1 MRWPLLLAPCW
12 LLAAAGEEE
21 ARTRVARWSQPV
33 VMELISLE
41 GGGDAPVG

>member
-21 ARTRVARWSQPV
+21 EHYGRRGV
-33 VMELISLE
+33 
-41 GGGDAPVG
+41 PVGQQARERATSVL